1 MSQAYYRKWRPQGWD
16 EVIGQEHV
24 VRTLRSALA
33 QGNLAHAY
41 LFSGPRGTGKTTTAR
56 IIAKAVNCLAEEQG
70 ARPCNECENCQAIN
84 QGRFL
89 DLIEIDAASN
99 TSVDDVRD
107 LREKINFSPTKG
119 RYKVYI
125 IDEVHMLSNAAFN
138 ALLKTL
144 EEPPAHAIFVLAT
157 TEVHKIPAT
166 VLSRCQRHE
175 FRRIPLNFIQALLKD
190 IAEKEGVEVQPA
202 ALTAIAR
209 QATGSMRDAVS
220 LLDQLA
226 STGSE
231 VTLEL
236 TQQVLGTAA
245 GGSVHELIEAILAD
259 DTGRGIALVNQA
271 LDNGSDPR
279 QLARQM
285 VDALR
290 SVLMVRMGNAG
301 QLEAT
306 PEELEKLKSMAD
318 RFALEK
324 LLAAVNAFDR
334 VAQQPSLGWQ
344 PGLQLE
350 LALTRLAAEP
360 AVAEKAQESRPA
372 QAAKVERTENR
383 PAQTPPAQ
391 KAVEKPAAP
400 IVVKEEIK
408 IEKTAEEKVEK
419 SAEKTEEKKE
429 AEPQPSTID
438 QPESVVEAET
448 GTEAKPAEAET
459 QPAPPAAEGDL
470 ARINES
476 WKDIR
481 SVAKDLSAETGALLN
496 SCRTVTSRKGRLVLG
511 FSSELLRSKMEN
523 GHNQDN
529 ARKAIRQV
537 TGIDVMIDCRV
548 AGKEEPAI
556 PDGVDRDSMVGTA
569 LSLGGKITK
578 NE

>member
-1 MSQAYYRKWRPQGWD
+1 
-16 EVIGQEHV
+16 
-24 VRTLRSALA
+24 
-33 QGNLAHAY
+33 
-41 LFSGPRGTGKTTTAR
+41 
-56 IIAKAVNCLAEEQG
+56 
-70 ARPCNECENCQAIN
+70 
-84 QGRFL
+84 
-89 DLIEIDAASN
+89 
-99 TSVDDVRD
+99 
-107 LREKINFSPTKG
+107 
-119 RYKVYI
+119 
-125 IDEVHMLSNAAFN
+125 
-138 ALLKTL
+138 
-144 EEPPAHAIFVLAT
+144 
-157 TEVHKIPAT
+157 
-166 VLSRCQRHE
+166 
-175 FRRIPLNFIQALLKD
+175 
-190 IAEKEGVEVQPA
+190 
-202 ALTAIAR
+202 
-209 QATGSMRDAVS
+209 
-220 LLDQLA
+220 
-226 STGSE
+226 
-231 VTLEL
+231 
-236 TQQVLGTAA
+236 
-245 GGSVHELIEAILAD
+245 
-259 DTGRGIALVNQA
+259 
-271 LDNGSDPR
+271 
-279 QLARQM
+279 

-360 AVAEKAQESRPA
+360 VVAEKAQEPRPA

-391 KAVEKPAAP
+391 KAVEKPATP
-400 IVVKEEIK
+400 NIVKEEIK
-408 IEKTAEEKVEK
+408 IDKTAEEK
-419 SAEKTEEKKE
+419 AEKTEEKKADKQE
-429 AEPQPSTID
+429 EVKAEPQPSAVEKT
-438 QPESVVEAET
+438 ESMPEAET
-448 GTEAKPAEAET
+448 GIEAKPAEVET